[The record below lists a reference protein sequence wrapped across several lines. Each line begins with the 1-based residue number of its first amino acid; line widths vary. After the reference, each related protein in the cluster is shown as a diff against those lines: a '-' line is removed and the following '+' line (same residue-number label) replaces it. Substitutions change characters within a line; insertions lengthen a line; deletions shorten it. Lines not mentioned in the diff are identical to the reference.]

1 MYNHQKLEIFKM
13 LLYREMDE
21 KKKKSGSSIY
31 SMKESNELSNCEKT
45 WVNHKSTFLIG

>member
-21 KKKKSGSSIY
+21 KKKSGSSIY
-31 SMKESNELSNCEKT
+31 SMKESNELSKCEKDMDEPQI
-45 WVNHKSTFLIG
+45 NISN

>member
-1 MYNHQKLEIFKM
+1 M

-21 KKKKSGSSIY
+21 KKKSGSSIY

-45 WVNHKSTFLIG
+45 WVNHKSTFLIEWNQFEKVTYYMI